1 MTLFDTHAEAT
12 PSGARAPRATA
23 ASLAEIDQAL
33 TAQLLVAWAGE
44 AGEDKRLGWWRSD
57 LVSEFGGEDLFRR
70 VLPRTWQWAVLQGAR
85 EAARLRDAELRGQDH
100 DADRILSLFSLG
112 FELDERIE
120 ERLQDLKRAGDPPA
134 QALPGLALITP
145 TWDQAAFFAWVA
157 GHGEPNTTATPI
169 GRRLKGTPPNT
180 LRDQIRDLV
189 AALAP
194 TADAYP
200 LPHYRKSA

>member
-1 MTLFDTHAEAT
+1 MSLFDTVTASVRT
-12 PSGARAPRATA
+12 PGTTT
-23 ASLAEIDQAL
+23 SLAEIDTAL

-44 AGEDKRLGWWRSD
+44 SGEDKRLGWWRSD

-100 DADRILSLFSLG
+100 DPDRILSLFSLG
-112 FELDERIE
+112 FEVDERIE
-120 ERLQDLKRAGDPPA
+120 ERLQDLKRAGDPPG

-145 TWDQAAFFAWVA
+145 SWNPAAFLAWA
-157 GHGEPNTTATPI
+157 TSHGEPNTTATTI
-169 GRRLKGTPPNT
+169 GRRLKGTPPPS
-180 LRDQIRDLV
+180 LAQQVRELV

-194 TADAYP
+194 TAEAYP
-200 LPHYRKSA
+200 LPHYRKA

>member
-1 MTLFDTHAEAT
+1 MTLFDTVT
-12 PSGARAPRATA
+12 PSARTPS
-23 ASLAEIDQAL
+23 ASTPLAEIDQAL

-44 AGEDKRLGWWRSD
+44 SGEDKRLGWWRSD

-112 FELDERIE
+112 FEVEERIE

-145 TWDQAAFFAWVA
+145 SWNQPAFLAWVTS
-157 GHGEPNTTATPI
+157 HGEPNTTTTTI
-169 GRRLKGTPPNT
+169 GRRLKGTPPPS
-180 LRDQIRDLV
+180 LAQQVRELV

-194 TADAYP
+194 TAEAYP
-200 LPHYRKSA
+200 LPHYRKS